1 MAEQLQQEGQAI
13 ELGRHLIGVNLEKL
27 KIEEIERQRVFR
39 QDLAEWLAAQSL
51 AADVSRVPLHRYVVS
66 EIHVATA
73 PDSDQ
78 ANLAILL
85 AFEKFLNAAGLEPSI
100 DDSHPVF
107 ASVHFR
113 RVRRTKTRK
122 TSAQLEERLRLIE
135 TALSNG
141 LRRQGSM
148 INELNAQDDPDGV
161 SDVLR
166 MARAD
171 AEYDKL
177 RAEIDQ
183 VKAETAK
190 ADAEKKKLEAETKKI
205 QLEAK
210 KELFELANTLAKAL
224 LKASAAFTIV
234 IGSLHLAGVPVPVPS
249 APKPSIVFKIDS
261 ERVGPNQKREVTG
274 SVWIR
279 DLEKGIV
286 PQGDQKHDPLDPE

>member
-1 MAEQLQQEGQAI
+1 MAEQLQQEGHAVK
-13 ELGRHLIGVNLEKL
+13 LGGHLIGVNLEKL

-51 AADVSRVPLHRYVVS
+51 GADVSRVPLHRYVVS

-85 AFEKFLNAAGLEPSI
+85 AFEKFLNFAGLEPSI

-113 RVRRTKTRK
+113 RVRRTKTKK

-171 AEYDKL
+171 AEYEKL

-183 VKAETAK
+183 IKAETTK
-190 ADAEKKKLEAETKKI
+190 ADAETKKTEAETKKT

-210 KELFELANTLAKAL
+210 KELFELAHTVAKAL
-224 LKASAAFTIV
+224 IKASAAFSIV
-234 IGSLHLAGVPVPVPS
+234 IGGLVIAGVPVPVPHT
-249 APKPSIVFKIDS
+249 AKPSIVFKIDS

-279 DLEKGIV
+279 DLEKGMS
-286 PQGDQKHDPLDPE
+286 PKNDQEHDPLDPE